1 MPPHKSTAA
10 SPMHSPHLGSIGKTS
25 GSDVAESPRT
35 RDTMPKIEAMKPTPP
50 IRVAMDVIFLIVR
63 MFATKK
69 EITDISPNNSDIN
82 PRFECLLLVNLY
94 FFSKIAIYNHLEEPD
109 PAGLFRRP
117 SVSVGRMYQFF
128 RMYQS
133 LAPYCA

>member
-1 MPPHKSTAA
+1 
-10 SPMHSPHLGSIGKTS
+10 
-25 GSDVAESPRT
+25 
-35 RDTMPKIEAMKPTPP
+35 
-50 IRVAMDVIFLIVR
+50 

-69 EITDISPNNSDIN
+69 EITDISPNSSDIN

-109 PAGLFRRP
+109 HHAGLSCRP
-117 SVSVGRMYQFF
+117 DVSVGRMYQFF

-133 LAPYCA
+133 PAPYCA